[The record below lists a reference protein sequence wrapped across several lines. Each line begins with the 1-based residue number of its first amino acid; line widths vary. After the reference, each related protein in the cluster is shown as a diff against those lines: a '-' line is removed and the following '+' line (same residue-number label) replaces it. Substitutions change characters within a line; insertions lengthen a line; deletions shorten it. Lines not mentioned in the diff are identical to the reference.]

1 MATLKQVC
9 HHIRSKNAGPYWV
22 TFDLFFDGA
31 ENFRKYSESPVLGP
45 ALLQR
50 LFGADPKLVKRFPVP
65 SLSMVKISYART
77 SAQGGEVERDMHC
90 GQQYVRLLDVE
101 LDDPRARA

>member
-22 TFDLFFDGA
+22 TIDLFFDGA

-50 LFGADPKLVKRFPVP
+50 LFGADPKQVKRFPVP

-101 LDDPRARA
+101 LDDPQGRA

>member
-22 TFDLFFDGA
+22 TIDLFFDGA

-65 SLSMVKISYART
+65 TLSMVKISYART

-101 LDDPRARA
+101 LDDPQVRA